1 MLLIKYDGRCADTY
15 IYGTR
20 VYNVTWYGAVTAWAI
35 VQLLALDALAQR
47 STNEISEENEGELCS
62 YRRFGSYVVS
72 LKTKSFLV
80 SFYLSF

>member
-47 STNEISEENEGELCS
+47 STNEISEENEGESFAVPWS
-62 YRRFGSYVVS
+62 YRFGFFRS
-72 LKTKSFLV
+72 
-80 SFYLSF
+80 

>member
-15 IYGTR
+15 IYRTR

-62 YRRFGSYVVS
+62 YRRFGSYVVCHS
-72 LKTKSFLV
+72 KQKAFW
-80 SFYLSF
+80 